1 MLKKGGDEGA
11 NPSTLALGSSSTVER
26 PPDTRL
32 VVGSIPTFPTR
43 NEIKQDLFLEE
54 EQNLKEE
61 LFKCFKNELERR
73 CTRHFPEW
81 YKDKLLGSALPQSND
96 NQEPEAILG
105 NNENNRATNEG

>member
-1 MLKKGGDEGA
+1 MIFE
-11 NPSTLALGSSSTVER
+11 N
-26 PPDTRL
+26 DT
-32 VVGSIPTFPTR
+32 
-43 NEIKQDLFLEE
+43 LFLEE

>member
-1 MLKKGGDEGA
+1 MLKKGGNEGA

-43 NEIKQDLFLEE
+43 E